1 MLQNAFKVFQYRDLR
16 VKLAEPHQLRF
27 KPDVSELKFGQIF
40 TDHMLKIFYHKA
52 LGGWQKPE
60 IIPFENISLHPA
72 AKVLHYAI
80 EVGFTTTFHATALKK
95 YQVVF

>member
-1 MLQNAFKVFQYRDLR
+1 MLFLYFILFILCFVFQYSDLNTT
-16 VKLAEPHQLRF
+16 LAEPNQLRA
-27 KPDVSELKFGQIF
+27 KPDVSELKFGSIF
-40 TDHMLKIFYHKA
+40 TDHMLKVFYHKA

-80 EVGFTTTFHATALKK
+80 EVIKFNYL
-95 YQVVF
+95 YL